1 MLMLLELPPPR
12 VEDGHATD
20 LGPEVLGIA
29 RDVKE
34 GLRHGAKEQ
43 AVERARIG
51 EDEWAEVLRQGKNG
65 VFVRRI
71 EDFALSV
78 GQPGGSGHALAFG
91 AAAVTTRVIRES
103 LMATGVTAGFVAA
116 QGCRVAPLDGP
127 KRPMLLA
134 AQGMAVSLE
143 ESLAML
149 AHYVG
154 DFQLR
159 PTHES

>member
-1 MLMLLELPPPR
+1 M
-12 VEDGHATD
+12 GS
-20 LGPEVLGIA
+20 
-29 RDVKE
+29 DVQE

-43 AVERARIG
+43 AVELARIG
-51 EDEWAEVLRQGKNG
+51 EDEGTEVLRQGKNR

-91 AAAVTTRVIRES
+91 AAAVTTRVISES
-103 LMATGVTAGFVAA
+103 LMATGVTASFVAA
-116 QGCRVAPLDGP
+116 RGRRVAQLDGP

-134 AQGMAVSLE
+134 AQGMAVALQ

-149 AHYVG
+149 AHHVG
-154 DFQLR
+154 DFKPG